1 MVELGSGGLSRALR
15 RIDGLT
21 SNAVTAVVLAVAVL
35 TGITVIAATGFRQ
48 LWVNAFAVV
57 AGGITLIMV
66 FVIQHTQSREQTATQ
81 LKLDELIRALP
92 SADDHLVRVEAA
104 GDEELDELEQ
114 RHTEHH
120 QSLRDSNG

>member
-1 MVELGSGGLSRALR
+1 MVELGRGGLSRVLR

-21 SNAVTAVVLAVAVL
+21 SNAVTAVLLAAAVL

-48 LWVNAFAVV
+48 LWVNAFAVF

-66 FVIQHTQSREQTATQ
+66 FVIQHTQSREQMATQ

-92 SADDHLVRVEAA
+92 LADDHLVRVEAA
-104 GDEELDELEQ
+104 GDEELDQLEQ
-114 RHTEHH
+114 RQTEHH
-120 QSLRDSNG
+120 HSVRDSEG

>member
-21 SNAVTAVVLAVAVL
+21 SNAVTAVVLAVAVV

-57 AGGITLIMV
+57 SGGVTLIMV

-114 RHTEHH
+114 RHTAHH
-120 QSLRDSNG
+120 QSIRDRGG